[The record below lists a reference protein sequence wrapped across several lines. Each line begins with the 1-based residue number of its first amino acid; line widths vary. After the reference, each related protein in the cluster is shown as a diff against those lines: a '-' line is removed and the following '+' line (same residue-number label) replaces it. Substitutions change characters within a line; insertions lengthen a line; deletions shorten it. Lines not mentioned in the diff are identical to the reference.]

1 VEELDMD
8 ERLNMSNGDIDRL
21 RIIRNIID
29 GKLKWREASEMLGL
43 GERQVGRLCSQVRAH
58 GNSGILH
65 GLCGQLSNNRHD
77 PELLGQA
84 LSALNNPLWHGFGPV
99 FSREKLEEL
108 YGIELGKTLIRKLMI
123 GTNLWE
129 VHRRGTRHRAW
140 RERRRCVGM
149 LVQLDGSDH
158 DWFEGR
164 GPRCVLVIYI
174 DDATSRI
181 LYGEFVNVEDTFT
194 LMRTTKTYLKQQGR
208 PVAYYV
214 DKDGIYKVN
223 RQATVEEEL
232 RDKEPISQFTRA
244 MGELGIEMIF
254 ADSPQAKGR
263 VERGFGTHQDR
274 LVKELRL
281 AGISTIE
288 EANRFLHEVYI
299 PKHNRL
305 FAIEPADPVDV
316 HKPLLPG
323 HDLDAILCFKT
334 DRQVQNDFT
343 VRYRN
348 RFFQVGPK
356 QPVRVCRKVMLS
368 VQRRLD
374 DSIHLVFKGQRLKFH
389 ELPGRPHR
397 PAYAG
402 RRTMPAPI
410 VRSKHHGYRPSIP
423 NYAAL
428 NAARRVPMNPPA
440 SALLQG

>member
-1 VEELDMD
+1 MSEA
-8 ERLNMSNGDIDRL
+8 LNMNAQDRDKL
-21 RIIRNIID
+21 CIIRNALD
-29 GKLKWREASEMLGL
+29 GRFTQMEAAKMLRL
-43 GERQVGRLCSQVRAH
+43 SHRQVQRMCSAVRGRGDRGV
-58 GNSGILH
+58 LH
-65 GLCGQLSNNRHD
+65 GLCGQPSNNRLD
-77 PELLGQA
+77 PELLGRA
-84 LSALNNPLWHGFGPV
+84 LSALHNPLWHGFGPV
-99 FSREKLEEL
+99 FSREKLDEI
-108 YGIELGKTLIRKLMI
+108 YGIKLGKTLVRKLMV

-149 LVQLDGSDH
+149 LIQLDGSDH

-181 LYGEFVNVEDTFT
+181 LDGAFVNVEDTFT
-194 LMRTTKTYLKQQGR
+194 LMRTTKTYLERWGR
-208 PVAYYV
+208 PVAFYV

-244 MGELGIEMIF
+244 MGELGVEMIF

-281 AGISTIE
+281 AGICDIE
-288 EANRFLHEVYI
+288 AANRFLREAYI

-305 FAIEPADPVDV
+305 FAVEPADPIDV
-316 HKPLLPG
+316 HKPLLPA
-323 HDLDAILCFKT
+323 HDLDAILSFRT

-348 RFFQVGPK
+348 RFFQIGPK
-356 QPVRVCRKVMLS
+356 QPVRVCRKTLLC
-368 VQRRLD
+368 VQQRLD
-374 DSIHLVFKGQRLKFH
+374 GSIHLVSKGHRLKFH
-389 ELPGRPHR
+389 EIPGRPYR
-397 PAYAG
+397 PACSD
-402 RRTMPAPI
+402 RRTTLVGQPKRHRHRRVI
-410 VRSKHHGYRPSIP
+410 L

-440 SALLQG
+440 SALLQA

>member
-1 VEELDMD
+1 MN
-8 ERLNMSNGDIDRL
+8 ERLNMSNGDIDKL
-21 RIIRNIID
+21 RIIRNTID
-29 GKLKWREASEMLGL
+29 GKLKWREASEMMNLS
-43 GERQVGRLCSQVRAH
+43 ERQVGRLCARVRTQ

-65 GLCGQLSNNRHD
+65 GLCGQPSNNRHD

-108 YGIELGKTLIRKLMI
+108 YGIELGKTLVSKLMI

-174 DDATSRI
+174 DDASSRI
-181 LYGEFVNVEDTFT
+181 LYGEFVHVEDTFT
-194 LMRTTKTYLKQQGR
+194 LMRTTKTYLKRWGR
-208 PVAYYV
+208 PTAFYV

-244 MGELGIEMIF
+244 MGELGIEMLF

-288 EANRFLHEVYI
+288 EANRFLHEIYI

-305 FAIEPADPVDV
+305 FAVEPADPVDV
-316 HKPLLPG
+316 HKPLLVN
-323 HDLDAILCFKT
+323 HDLDAILSFKT

-343 VRYRN
+343 VRYKS
-348 RFFQVGPK
+348 RFFQIEPT
-356 QPVRVCRKVMLS
+356 QTVRVYRKAQLS
-368 VQRRLD
+368 VQKRLD
-374 DSIHLVFKGQRLKFH
+374 GSIHLVFRGQCLKFH
-389 ELPGRPHR
+389 EITHRPHR

-402 RRTMPAPI
+402 RCTTLAPV
-410 VRSKHHGYRPSIP
+410 VRSKHCGYRPTIID
-423 NYAAL
+423 YAAL
-428 NAARRVPMNPPA
+428 NAARRLPMNPPA